1 MASHLQH
8 RDHRHRSGYAKV
20 AMDICQIIC
29 TIMKVRILFASL
41 SMILAAQAF
50 AADLPV
56 PSLTPGAIDPSVT
69 QQNIQST
76 ICVKGYTRKV
86 RPPASYTN
94 KLKKWQIRE
103 YGYADT
109 DPRHYEED
117 HLIPLEIGG
126 DPRDPRNLWPEPRR
140 SQWNAKEKD
149 RLENLLHREVC
160 DGEIPLTTAQAEIAH
175 DWISADRKYIH

>member
-1 MASHLQH
+1 MSARMS
-8 RDHRHRSGYAKV
+8 RSGV
-20 AMDICQIIC
+20 ESVGIFRICSSIRKARIPSVLM
-29 TIMKVRILFASL
+29 TIMFAV
-41 SMILAAQAF
+41 QVH
-50 AADLPV
+50 AADLPA
-56 PSLTPGAIDPSVT
+56 PSITPGAIDPSVT
-69 QQNIQST
+69 QENIQTT
-76 ICVKGYTRKV
+76 ICVKGYTRTV

-94 KLKKWQIRE
+94 RLKKWQIRE

-109 DPRHYEED
+109 NPRHYEED

-126 DPRDPRNLWPEPRR
+126 NPGDPENLWPEPRR

-160 DGEIPLTTAQAEIAH
+160 DGEIPLKTAQAEIAH